1 MDGVRILKLLLAA
14 TKRLSARGS
23 SLTGDQAV
31 MRDSSGL
38 IFEAGEALAGFRR
51 LAELQELL
59 VEVTA
64 LIEAG
69 VDEQEVEGK
78 LARARRMSEELA
90 SEMGGEPKLGSGSG
104 ENVSR
109 PTLTSLSGSERPS

>member
-1 MDGVRILKLLLAA
+1 MDGVRILKLLLTA
-14 TKRLSARGS
+14 TKRLSTRGDS
-23 SLTGDQAV
+23 QTGDQAV
-31 MRDSSGL
+31 IRDASGL
-38 IFEAGEALAGFRR
+38 IFDAGEALGGFRR

-78 LARARRMSEELA
+78 LARARRMAEELA
-90 SEMGGEPKLGSGSG
+90 SEVGGEPKVASGSG
-104 ENVSR
+104 ENASR
-109 PTLTSLSGSERPS
+109 PTLASLSGWEQPS

>member
-1 MDGVRILKLLLAA
+1 VDGVRILKLLITA

-23 SLTGDQAV
+23 SQTGDQAV

-38 IFEAGEALAGFRR
+38 VFEAGEALEGLRR

-69 VDEQEVEGK
+69 VDEQEVETK
-78 LARARRMSEELA
+78 LARARRMGDELA
-90 SEMGGEPKLGSGSG
+90 SEVGGEVKAGNGSG
-104 ENVSR
+104 ENISR
-109 PTLTSLSGSERPS
+109 PTLASLNGSERQN

>member
-1 MDGVRILKLLLAA
+1 
-14 TKRLSARGS
+14 
-23 SLTGDQAV
+23 
-31 MRDSSGL
+31 MRESSGL
-38 IFEAGEALAGFRR
+38 VFEAGEALAGFRR

-69 VDEQEVEGK
+69 VDEQEVETK
-78 LARARRMSEELA
+78 LARTRRMADEVA
-90 SEMGGEPKLGSGSG
+90 SEVGGEPKAASGRR

-109 PTLTSLSGSERPS
+109 PTLTSLSGSELSAVA

>member
-1 MDGVRILKLLLAA
+1 MDGVRILKLLMAA
-14 TKRLSARGS
+14 TTRLSGRGS
-23 SLTGDQAV
+23 LQTGDQAV

-38 IFEAGEALAGFRR
+38 VFEAGEALAGFRR

-69 VDEQEVEGK
+69 VDEKEVETK
-78 LARARRMSEELA
+78 LARARRMGDELA
-90 SEMGGEPKLGSGSG
+90 SEGGGEVKAGSGSG
-104 ENVSR
+104 ETVSR
-109 PTLTSLSGSERPS
+109 PTLTSLGGSGQGN

>member
-1 MDGVRILKLLLAA
+1 VDGIRILKLLMTA

-23 SLTGDQAV
+23 SETGDQAV

-38 IFEAGEALAGFRR
+38 VFEAGEALAGFRR
-51 LAELQELL
+51 LLELQELL

-69 VDEQEVEGK
+69 VDEQEVETK
-78 LARARRMSEELA
+78 LARARRMGDELA
-90 SEMGGEPKLGSGSG
+90 PEVGGAPKVASGSG
-104 ENVSR
+104 ENASR
-109 PTLTSLSGSERPS
+109 PTLTSLSGSERS